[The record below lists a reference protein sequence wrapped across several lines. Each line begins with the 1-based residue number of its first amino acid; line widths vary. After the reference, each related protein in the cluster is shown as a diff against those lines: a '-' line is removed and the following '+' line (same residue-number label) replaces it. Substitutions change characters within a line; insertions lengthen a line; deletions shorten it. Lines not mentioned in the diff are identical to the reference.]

1 MTDALDDAARL
12 MLDNHVHRLVAVD
25 DVGHPVG
32 VLSSIDFVALY
43 AEARS

>member
-1 MTDALDDAARL
+1 MGRACWLASSARRT
-12 MLDNHVHRLVAVD
+12 HVHRLVAVD